1 MDIQEKTQNT
11 SKSVTTSIVIV
22 SLLACLLCVTLL
34 AIGTINYDGVLH
46 QIMSYW
52 FGPYIIIAGCFT
64 VTFFAATLFGF
75 DMKLKNKESQ
85 K

>member
-34 AIGTINYDGVLH
+34 AIGTINHDGVLH
-46 QIMSYW
+46 QIVSYW
-52 FGPYIIIAGCFT
+52 FGPFIIIAGCFMG
-64 VTFFAATLFGF
+64 TFFAAALFGF
-75 DMKLKNKESQ
+75 DMKLKNSESQ

>member
-22 SLLACLLCVTLL
+22 SLLTCLLCVTLF
-34 AIGTINYDGVLH
+34 AIGTINQDGVLH

-52 FGPYIIIAGCFT
+52 FGPYIIIVCCFPA
-64 VTFFAATLFGF
+64 TFFAATLFGF
-75 DMKLKNKESQ
+75 DMKLKGKESQ